1 MMEMKMNIVED
12 NTAYLV
18 TGSSLSACDLD
29 GV

>member
-1 MMEMKMNIVED
+1 MIEMTMNIVEN

-18 TGSSLSACDLD
+18 TGASLSACDLD